1 MKKIKIRFVL
11 VKGLYHVQ
19 ENKWYGWRYINYRI
33 VGRFGDVFYYPYFAK
48 DTESLL
54 ANVLNKY
61 YKRNKDY
68 IEITEYPLI
77 KIY

>member
-11 VKGLYHVQ
+11 CKGVYHIQ
-19 ENKWYGWRYINYRI
+19 EKKWYGWRYINYRI
-33 VGRFGDVFYYPYFAK
+33 VGGFGDVFYYAYYAQS
-48 DTESLL
+48 TEILL
-54 ANVLNKY
+54 TDVLNKY